1 MDDLATLIAQTM
13 EATQKLQD
21 MHARKHETVAKS
33 ELAKK
38 ELTVEEAVA
47 KIGDKPTAMSL
58 HNAVCA
64 AAKMMCKVA
73 NFRGVD
79 EVTAGE
85 LRITADALMAALRK
99 VAEAFKCD

>member
-1 MDDLATLIAQTM
+1 MLFRSRIL
-13 EATQKLQD
+13 E
-21 MHARKHETVAKS
+21 REF
-33 ELAKK
+33 
-38 ELTVEEAVA
+38 EEAVA